1 LERAKTPKEFE
12 NKTTSGTSNRIVFLL
27 PICIFV
33 LAFLARFIYLL
44 QIESSLPFFYAL
56 RLDELYHDIWAKRI
70 ASGEWFGTEPFFR
83 APLYVYLLAL
93 TYKIFGHSLFLP
105 RLFQIVAGSLSCV
118 LIFLIAKKLFNR
130 SIAALSGV
138 IACFYAMLILYD
150 AHLLIT
156 SLVVFL
162 DLVLIYLLLHAGE
175 KPKPLSWFLCGAVLG
190 LSAIARPNI
199 LVFVPF
205 ILLWMFFQFKSKLLP
220 RAILTRWIILC
231 AGALLVISPV
241 TLRNYLVG
249 KDFVLIAW
257 QGGFNFYLG
266 NNPEATGWSTMAP
279 QIHGS
284 LGGGIH
290 DARRLAEKETKT
302 KLKPS
307 QISGYWY
314 GKGVDYMLSQPLS
327 WLELTGRKALFFWK
341 GYEIPNAQNAYINK
355 DFSTLLDS
363 LVGESVIYLP
373 FGLVGPLSI
382 LGLLICL
389 RRIKRYLLLYL
400 FILSYS
406 ATVIIFFVCSRYRM
420 PVIPILIMFASFSV
434 WWLYQKIRNKQV
446 LKLLISLA
454 VIFVLLLT
462 LNTRLEN
469 LTGDQRAMNH
479 FMLGRAYSQ
488 LGKVELAINEWEI
501 SLGFDP
507 SLNLSRITLADAYF
521 NQSSLDLAMM
531 HYTTAILYDTSGH
544 DRCYFGLAM
553 IHHQRED
560 RDLAIEYY
568 LRSIEINPRFEQ
580 AHIMLGR
587 AYHEEGLPEKA
598 KDEWEKVL
606 ELNPNNQ
613 AAIKLLGRR

>member
-1 LERAKTPKEFE
+1 VERIEAPREVGNEKT
-12 NKTTSGTSNRIVFLL
+12 SDTSNWIKLL
-27 PICIFV
+27 PIFIFI
-33 LAFLARFIYLL
+33 LAFVVRLIYLL

-56 RLDELYHDIWAKRI
+56 RLDELYHDVWARQI
-70 ASGEWFGTEPFFR
+70 CSGDWLGTEPFFR

-93 TYKIFGHSLFLP
+93 TYKIFGHDLILP
-105 RLFQIVAGSLSCV
+105 RLIQISIGSLSCV
-118 LIFLIAKKLFNR
+118 LTYLIASKLFNR
-130 SIAALSGV
+130 TVGIISGV
-138 IACFYAMLILYD
+138 VACFYAMLILYD

-162 DLVLIYLLLHAGE
+162 DLMLIYLLLRTGE
-175 KPKPLSWFLCGAVLG
+175 KPKPLNWFFCGAVLG

-220 RAILTRWIILC
+220 KAILTRWIILC

-257 QGGFNFYLG
+257 QGGYNFYLG

-284 LGGGIH
+284 LGGGIY
-290 DARRLAEKETKT
+290 DAKRLAEEEMKT

-307 QISGYWY
+307 QISRYWY

-363 LVGESVIYLP
+363 LLGESVIYLP

-406 ATVIIFFVCSRYRM
+406 TSVIIFFVCSRYRV

-434 WWLYQKIRNKQV
+434 WWLFQKIRNKQV
-446 LKLLISLA
+446 LQLLTSLVVVA
-454 VIFVLLLT
+454 VLLLT
-462 LNTRLEN
+462 LNTRLES

-479 FMLGRAYSQ
+479 FMLGRAYYQ
-488 LGKVELAINEWEI
+488 LGEVESAINEWET

-521 NQSSLDLAMM
+521 NQGSLDLAMM

-544 DRCYFGLAM
+544 DRCYLGLAM
-553 IHHQRED
+553 IYHQRED
-560 RDLAIEYY
+560 RDRAIEYY
-568 LRSIEINPRFEQ
+568 LRSIGTNPRFEQ
-580 AHIMLGR
+580 AHLMLGR
-587 AYHEEGLPEKA
+587 AYHEVGLFEKA

-606 ELNPNNQ
+606 ELNPNNE
-613 AAIKLLGRR
+613 AALKLLGRR

>member
-1 LERAKTPKEFE
+1 MERIEAPREVE
-12 NKTTSGTSNRIVFLL
+12 NEKILSTSNWIKFLPVF
-27 PICIFV
+27 IFV
-33 LAFLARFIYLL
+33 LAFVVRLIYLL
-44 QIESSLPFFYAL
+44 QIESSLPFFYVL
-56 RLDELYHDIWAKRI
+56 RLDELYHDIWAQQI
-70 ASGEWFGTEPFFR
+70 ASGDWLETEPFFR

-93 TYKIFGHSLFLP
+93 TYKIFGHNLILP
-105 RLFQIVAGSLSCV
+105 RLFQILIGSLSCV
-118 LIFLIAKKLFNR
+118 LTYLIARKLFNR
-130 SIAALSGV
+130 TVGIISGV
-138 IACFYAMLILYD
+138 AACFYAMLILYD

-162 DLVLIYLLLHAGE
+162 DLVLIYLLLRSGE
-175 KPKPLSWFLCGAVLG
+175 QPRPLNWFLCGIVLG
-190 LSAIARPNI
+190 ISAIARPNI

-205 ILLWMFFQFKSKLLP
+205 ILVWMLFQFKIKLLP
-220 RAILTRWIILC
+220 KAILIRWIVLC
-231 AGALLVISPV
+231 AGALLIISPV
-241 TLRNYLVG
+241 TLRNYLAG
-249 KDFVLIAW
+249 RDLVLIAW

-279 QIHGS
+279 QIHKS
-284 LGGGIH
+284 LEGGIY
-290 DARRLAEKETKT
+290 DARRLAEEEMKT

-307 QISGYWY
+307 QISRFWY
-314 GKGVDYMLSQPLS
+314 RKGVDYMLSQPLS
-327 WLELTGRKALFFWK
+327 WLELTVRKTLFFWK
-341 GYEIPNAQNAYINK
+341 GYEIPNAQNAYVNK
-355 DFSTLLDS
+355 EFSPFLASLL
-363 LVGESVIYLP
+363 GESVIYLP

-389 RRIKRYLLLYL
+389 RRSREYLLLYL

-406 ATVIIFFVCSRYRM
+406 ASVILFFVCSRFRM
-420 PVIPILIMFASFSV
+420 PIIPILLMFASFSI

-446 LKLLISLA
+446 LHLLISLA

-469 LTGDQRAMNH
+469 LTGDQRGMNH
-479 FMLGRAYSQ
+479 FMLGRAFYQ
-488 LGKVELAINEWEI
+488 LGKVELAISEWET
-501 SLGFDP
+501 SLGFKP
-507 SLNLSRITLADAYF
+507 SLNLCRVTLADAYF
-521 NQSSLDLAMM
+521 NQGSLDLAMM

-568 LRSIEINPRFEQ
+568 LRSIGTNPRFEQ
-580 AHIMLGR
+580 AHLMLGR
-587 AYHEEGLPEKA
+587 AYHEEGLFEKA

-613 AAIKLLGRR
+613 AAIKLLKRR